1 MTIIAMPAKAA
12 ITRVLGEKLKRF
24 LFLVCDMAK

>member
-1 MTIIAMPAKAA
+1 MRAMPAKAA

-24 LFLVCDMAK
+24 FFLVCGMMK